1 MPTPTSAPSVSLFP
15 LAVLALLPWWSAC
28 ASTGDDQPLPPST
41 ATPAGGTG
49 EPAKADAD
57 KKAEEQ
63 KQQKKDLAQKQRD
76 LDYAKI
82 GVQTTAIDRQVRVM
96 TVESAVRHAQ
106 VELDKQKRELEQFL
120 QKVKPREM
128 EEHRIQLD
136 MQTQRADEA
145 KDELAELEAMYKDDE
160 FARSTKE
167 LVVKRG
173 RKQLEMANR
182 SLAVG
187 QQEFEHF
194 EKHTLAERERE
205 LTQKVDDAERDLEK
219 ARLEHQKATMEV
231 DVQQRQADDKVKDLQ
246 RDIAEL
252 EQKIKDGGK

>member
-1 MPTPTSAPSVSLFP
+1 
-15 LAVLALLPWWSAC
+15 
-28 ASTGDDQPLPPST
+28 
-41 ATPAGGTG
+41 
-49 EPAKADAD
+49 
-57 KKAEEQ
+57 
-63 KQQKKDLAQKQRD
+63 
-76 LDYAKI
+76 
-82 GVQTTAIDRQVRVM
+82 VM

-106 VELDKQKRELEQFL
+106 VELDKQKRELEQFQ
-120 QKVKPREM
+120 QKQKPREM

-145 KDELAELEAMYKDDE
+145 KDELAELESMYKEDE

-167 LVVKRG
+167 LVIKRG

-187 QQEFEHF
+187 QQEFEQF
-194 EKHTLAERERE
+194 EKHTLTERERE
-205 LTQKVDDAERDLEK
+205 LTQKVEDAERDLEK
-219 ARLEHQKATMEV
+219 ARLEHQKAQMEV